1 MFDLLDVVND
11 ISINENARSSLGY
24 ILEDFTDIKNR
35 YISLGFHLNEF
46 KNCQYFK
53 EFGFFSFEDFCND
66 LLPLD
71 KGAISRCI
79 NVWKEFC
86 YKDNGGGYISRKMWI
101 DDKYKEFSY
110 SQLSEML
117 PLNSKRRKMVKPD
130 MTVKQIRELK
140 KKVLLDPKTLKFFI
154 EQIIMDDFNFFTDTD
169 LLNEMQ
175 RLGKS
180 HSGGAR
186 ESISYDFKPG
196 KVRLGFNDDYY
207 YSFKQIIDAYAAL
220 PDNNMT
226 LSCDVAT
233 CETSRETF
241 YFADLETDIFLT
253 EFFNSITIFL
263 KNRMVDKI
271 DVKRS
276 GKKLIFQDPDG
287 NKYSICFSVTKNKN

>member
-24 ILEDFTDIKNR
+24 ILEDFSDIKKR

-46 KNCQYFK
+46 KNCQYYK

-86 YKDNGGGYISRKMWI
+86 YKDNSGGFISRKMWI

-140 KKVLLDPKTLKFFI
+140 KKVLLDPKILKYFI
-154 EQIIMDDFNFFTDTD
+154 EQIIMHDFNSFTDTD
-169 LLNEMQ
+169 LLNEME
-175 RLGKS
+175 RHGKS
-180 HSGGAR
+180 NSGGVR

-196 KVRLGFNDDYY
+196 KVRFGFNDDYY

-220 PDNNMT
+220 PDNKMT

-241 YFADLETDIFLT
+241 SFSDLETDIFLT
-253 EFFNSITIFL
+253 EFFNRITIFL
-263 KNRMVDKI
+263 KNHMVDKI

-276 GKKLIFQDPDG
+276 GKKLSFLDPDG
-287 NKYSICFSVTKNKN
+287 NSYSICFSVTKNKN

>member
-24 ILEDFTDIKNR
+24 ILEDFSDIKKR

-46 KNCQYFK
+46 KNCQYYK

-86 YKDNGGGYISRKMWI
+86 AKDNKSGYISRKMWI
-101 DDKYKEFSY
+101 DDKYQEFSY

-117 PLNSKRRKMVKPD
+117 PLNDKRRKMVKPD

-140 KKVLLDPKTLKFFI
+140 KKVFLDYNTLKSFI
-154 EQIIMDDFNFFTDTD
+154 EDYVMVDEISFTDTD
-169 LLNEMQ
+169 LLNEMVKC
-175 RLGKS
+175 GKS
-180 HSGGAR
+180 HCGGGGGL
-186 ESISYDFKPG
+186 ISYQFKPG
-196 KVRLGFNDDYY
+196 KVRLGNDDYY

-220 PDNNMT
+220 PDNKMT

-241 YFADLETDIFLT
+241 SFTDLETDIFLT
-253 EFFNSITIFL
+253 EFFNRITIYL
-263 KNRMVDKI
+263 KNHMVDKI

-276 GKKLIFQDPDG
+276 GKKLSFLDPDG
-287 NKYSICFSVTKNKN
+287 NSYSICFSVTKNKNL